1 MQIELII
8 EDDVYPKKLKVVV
21 ASPLTD
27 FIQENGF
34 GCPQELLQLC
44 VERIF
49 KVCFKGLVY

>member
-21 ASPLTD
+21 ACPLAD

-34 GCPQELLQLC
+34 DLPQELLQLC

-49 KVCFKGLVY
+49 KVCFEGLVY